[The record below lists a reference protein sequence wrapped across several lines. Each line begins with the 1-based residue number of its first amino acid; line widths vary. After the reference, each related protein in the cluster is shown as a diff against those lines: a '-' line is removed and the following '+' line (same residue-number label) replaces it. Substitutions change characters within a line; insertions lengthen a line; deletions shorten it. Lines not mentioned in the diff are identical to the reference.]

1 MPEVAARWTGGAQ
14 CVATGSGGHT
24 VVMDAPEGRATWA
37 GFKPAELLLAALL
50 GCIGVDFG
58 GILRKQRQQVLSLSA
73 TATGEQDKEPPWA
86 FRKIEVVFTVR
97 GVDLDQRAAERALD
111 LAADKYCSVG
121 ATLSGVAT
129 ITHRAVAES
138 VSGGTSDKHGP
149 ARNGAS
155 TPDVLVGAGHVA

>member
-24 VVMDAPEGRATWA
+24 VVMDAPEGRVAWE

-58 GILRKQRQQVLSLSA
+58 GILRKQRQQVVSLSA
-73 TATGEQDKEPPWA
+73 TARGEQDHDPPWA
-86 FRKIEVVFTVR
+86 FRRIDVVFTVR
-97 GVDLDQRAAERALD
+97 GVGLDERAVQRALD
-111 LAADKYCSVG
+111 LAADRYCSVG

-129 ITHRAVAES
+129 ITHRAIVES
-138 VSGGTSDKHGP
+138 EPGAKGEAPDG
-149 ARNGAS
+149 ARNGKAVGS
-155 TPDVLVGAGHVA
+155 VLA